1 MTKGGITPS
10 LFYVYLFLVNRYNI
24 MQLLQILLDAAQ
36 DKVQSQVAYHD
47 CIRVT
52 ITFTVDTD
60 ICVIP
65 NTFNERIVR
74 LHDLETLL
82 NVLTIQVGKR
92 HRDLP
97 EVALCYRRK
106 MVIKTIIQRICGRI
120 LQQDD
125 LLKGINVV
133 GTAGL
138 GITFNA
144 KLSLCRVEEDDV

>member
-1 MTKGGITPS
+1 MH
-10 LFYVYLFLVNRYNI
+10 
-24 MQLLQILLDAAQ
+24 LLQTLLNAAQ
-36 DKVQSQVAYHD
+36 DKVQSQAAYHD
-47 CIRVT
+47 CIFVA

-82 NVLTIQVGKR
+82 NVLTIQAGKR

-97 EVALCYRRK
+97 EVALCYRGK
-106 MVIKTIIQRICGRI
+106 MVIKTIIQRICSRV
-120 LQQDD
+120 LHQDD
-125 LLKGINVV
+125 LSKGINVI

-138 GITFNA
+138 GITFIA
-144 KLSLCRVEEDDV
+144 KLTLCKSEEEVC